1 MDPIRGTN
9 VSLEMALI
17 AAKAQEIQD
26 KVSLAGTKLAIDTQR
41 MEGQELV
48 KMMESLGTIIDT
60 YA

>member
-1 MDPIRGTN
+1 MEPIRGTN

-17 AAKAQEIQD
+17 AAKAREIQD

-48 KMMESLGTIIDT
+48 KMLESLGTIIDT